1 MFDELSSKLNATLR
15 NLTGRGVLTEDAVKE
30 GLREIRRI
38 LLEADVSFDLTRDF
52 LERVQA
58 KATGVSALTDVRPGH
73 QLVKIVYDE
82 LVVMLGEKQ
91 APIAHA
97 TVPPT
102 VILLVGLQGS
112 GKTTTAG
119 KLARR
124 LKAEQKAPFLVAADV
139 YRPAAIEQLQTLG
152 RQIDVGVHAD
162 TGAKDVVK
170 IVRDGVAAAG
180 KARARTV
187 LVDTAGRLQI
197 DDEMMGELKRL
208 RAAVQPHEILLV
220 ADGMTGQDAV
230 RIAKGFHDALGITGV
245 ILTKMDG
252 DARGGAALS
261 IFGVTHAPIKYIGVG
276 EKLDALEPFH
286 PDRLAGRILQQGDIL
301 SLVEKAQ
308 GAVDEKEA
316 ERLAKKVT
324 SKKGLDLEDFLGAMR
339 QMQKMGPLK
348 NVLGLLPGV
357 NPAMLQAAKVDDKK
371 MKQVEAIVLSM
382 TPKERANPD
391 LINGQRRLRIAKG
404 SGRTVQEVNTLLAQF
419 KQMQKVMKTV
429 GKTGGKGP
437 GLPFG
442 KMPLGRGPFPG

>member
-1 MFDELSSKLNATLR
+1 MFDQLSAQLNATLQK
-15 NLTGRGVLTEDAVKE
+15 LTGRGVLTEDAVRE

-58 KATGVSALTDVRPGH
+58 KAVGVASIQTVRPGH
-73 QLVKIVYDE
+73 QIVKIVYDE
-82 LVVMLGEKQ
+82 LVAMLGEKQ

-102 VILLVGLQGS
+102 VVLLVGLQGS

-124 LKAEQKAPFLVAADV
+124 LKQEQKAPFLVAADV
-139 YRPAAIEQLQTLG
+139 YRPAAVEQLQTLG
-152 RQIDVGVHAD
+152 RQIDVGVHGDPA
-162 TGAKDVVK
+162 AKDVVK
-170 IVRDGVAAAG
+170 LVKDGIAAAG
-180 KARARTV
+180 RARARTV

-197 DDEMMGELKRL
+197 DAEMMDELKRL
-208 RAAVQPHEILLV
+208 KAAVSPHEILLV

-230 RIAKGFHDALGITGV
+230 RIAQGFHSALGITGV

-261 IFGVTHAPIKYIGVG
+261 IYGVTHAPIKYIGVG

-308 GAVDEKEA
+308 TAVDEKEA

-324 SKKGLDLEDFLGAMR
+324 SKKGLDLEDFLNAMR

-348 NVLGLLPGV
+348 NVLGMLPGV
-357 NPAMLQAAKVDDKK
+357 NPAMLQAAKIDDKK
-371 MKQVEAIVLSM
+371 LKHVEAIVLSM
-382 TPKERANPD
+382 TPRERSNPD
-391 LINGQRRLRIAKG
+391 LLNGQRRLRIAKG
-404 SGRTVQEVNTLLAQF
+404 SGRTVQEVNTLLNQF

-429 GKTGGKGP
+429 GKTGGMGLK
-437 GLPFG
+437 LPF
-442 KMPLGRGPFPG
+442 GRGPFPG